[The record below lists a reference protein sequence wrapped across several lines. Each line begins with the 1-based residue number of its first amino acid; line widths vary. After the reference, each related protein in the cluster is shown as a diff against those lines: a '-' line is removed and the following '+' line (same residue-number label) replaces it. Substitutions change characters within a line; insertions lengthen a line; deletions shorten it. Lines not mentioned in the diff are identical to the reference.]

1 MFQKVTHIRTKT
13 SNNGF
18 HNTPKP
24 GRSLACALNRY
35 IFRKELLCVIKLKAS
50 RQTMRPALIRLNQ
63 PVHKK

>member
-50 RQTMRPALIRLNQ
+50 RLTICLTMIRLIQ